1 MYDAYL
7 VGLTCLFHAFS
18 AGVCW
23 RARRVAG
30 LRTARCAASC
40 ADLCA
45 VSCAARSAEPCE
57 AVCSLFKKRGEKKG
71 KKKFFRNFKNFH
83 GIFFLFF
90 VDNEHTAS
98 QDSALRAAQLTAAH
112 EICSVLGEFWDAE
125 KIPYKKCTKSRLP
138 TP

>member
-18 AGVCW
+18 AGACW

-45 VSCAARSAEPCE
+45 ASCAPRSAGPCE
-57 AVCSLFKKRGEKKG
+57 AAGSLFKKGEKKRKKEKRKKREKG
-71 KKKFFRNFKNFH
+71 KIKK
-83 GIFFLFF
+83 
-90 VDNEHTAS
+90 
-98 QDSALRAAQLTAAH
+98 
-112 EICSVLGEFWDAE
+112 EIAVGHACWGL
-125 KIPYKKCTKSRLP
+125 KKL
-138 TP
+138 

>member
-1 MYDAYL
+1 MDFVGSTDFMDFGLYRQHGVVELSGSYGAYVLFDCANMSVRTPSACVYVYDAYL

-45 VSCAARSAEPCE
+45 VSCAARSAVPCE
-57 AVCSLFKKRGEKKG
+57 AVCSLLKKEKKKKEKRRKRKKEEKRMFG
-71 KKKFFRNFKNFH
+71 KK
-83 GIFFLFF
+83 
-90 VDNEHTAS
+90 T
-98 QDSALRAAQLTAAH
+98 Q
-112 EICSVLGEFWDAE
+112 
-125 KIPYKKCTKSRLP
+125 
-138 TP
+138 

>member
-30 LRTARCAASC
+30 LRTARCAANC

-45 VSCAARSAEPCE
+45 ASCAARSAEPCE
-57 AVCSLFKKRGEKKG
+57 AVCSLFKKRKQEKEKIAPSG
-71 KKKFFRNFKNFH
+71 KKAGTDRFYFRIKGN
-83 GIFFLFF
+83 LFF
-90 VDNEHTAS
+90 TG
-98 QDSALRAAQLTAAH
+98 
-112 EICSVLGEFWDAE
+112 SVNG
-125 KIPYKKCTKSRLP
+125 
-138 TP
+138 

>member
-45 VSCAARSAEPCE
+45 VSCAARSAEPSE
-57 AVCSLFKKRGEKKG
+57 AVCALFKKREKKEG
-71 KKKFFRNFKNFH
+71 KKERKK
-83 GIFFLFF
+83 
-90 VDNEHTAS
+90 
-98 QDSALRAAQLTAAH
+98 
-112 EICSVLGEFWDAE
+112 
-125 KIPYKKCTKSRLP
+125 KIPGISQKLSGNDKMY
-138 TP
+138 